1 MIRATPLHAEALA
14 TIHAAAFPPG
24 ERWDARAMAEILAM
38 PGAFGVLDV
47 RGGLLLAR
55 SVGGEAE
62 VLTLAVLPEA
72 RRRGLGRALLDHMLG
87 EIGAVP
93 VFLEVAADNE
103 AALALYR
110 SAGLHPCGRRAH
122 YYGAGRD
129 ALVLRR

>member
-1 MIRATPLHAEALA
+1 MIQATPLHAEALA

-24 ERWDARAMAEILAM
+24 ERWDARAMTEILAM
-38 PGAFGVLDV
+38 PGAFGVLDA

-62 VLTLAVLPEA
+62 ILTLAVLPKA
-72 RRRGLGRALLDHMLG
+72 RRQGLGRALLDHALAV
-87 EIGAVP
+87 IGTAP
-93 VFLEVAADNE
+93 IFLEVAADNE

-110 SAGLHPCGRRAH
+110 SAGLEPCGRRPH